1 MKHEVKVITKS
12 EVETMAFGRFIGER
26 ATKDLFLALIGDLA
40 AGKTHFVQGLAQ
52 GMGISG
58 TVTSPTFTIL
68 NFYDAPLFLAHFDF
82 YRLQNEE
89 ELWNIGWEEY
99 AAGGVTV
106 AEWAELFPDLIPTDA
121 FTIRF
126 AVTGETEREILISW
140 ESERFSNLGKE
151 LETYAAGH

>member
-12 EVETMAFGRFIGER
+12 EAETMALGRFIGER

-106 AEWAELFPDLIPTDA
+106 AEWAELFPDLIPADA
-121 FTIRF
+121 FTLRL

-140 ESERFSNLGKE
+140 ESERFANLGKE

>member
-1 MKHEVKVITKS
+1 MKHEVKLITKS
-12 EVETMAFGRFIGER
+12 EAETMALGRFIGER

-106 AEWAELFPDLIPTDA
+106 AEWAELFPHLIPTDA
-121 FTIRF
+121 FTLQF

-140 ESERFSNLGKE
+140 ESERFANLGKE

>member
-1 MKHEVKVITKS
+1 MKHEVKVVTKS
-12 EVETMAFGRFIGER
+12 EAETMAVGRFIGER
-26 ATKDLFLALIGDLA
+26 ATEDLFLALIGDLA

-106 AEWAELFPDLIPTDA
+106 AEWAELFPHLIPADA
-121 FTIRF
+121 FTLRF

-140 ESERFSNLGKE
+140 ESERFADLGKE

>member
-12 EVETMAFGRFIGER
+12 EAETMAFGRFIGER

-106 AEWAELFPDLIPTDA
+106 AEWAELFPDLIPADA
-121 FTIRF
+121 FTLRF

-140 ESERFSNLGKE
+140 ESERIVNLGKE

>member
-12 EVETMAFGRFIGER
+12 EAETMALGRFIGER

-58 TVTSPTFTIL
+58 TFTSPTFTIL

-106 AEWAELFPDLIPTDA
+106 AEWAELFPDLIPADA

-140 ESERFSNLGKE
+140 ESERFANLGKE
-151 LETYAAGH
+151 LETYAAGY

>member
-1 MKHEVKVITKS
+1 MKHEVKLVTKS
-12 EVETMAFGRFIGER
+12 EAETMALGRFIGER

-106 AEWAELFPDLIPTDA
+106 AEWAELFPDLIPADA
-121 FTIRF
+121 FTLRF

>member
-1 MKHEVKVITKS
+1 MKHEVKLVTKS
-12 EVETMAFGRFIGER
+12 EAETMAIGRFIGER

-106 AEWAELFPDLIPTDA
+106 AEWAELFPDLIPADA
-121 FTIRF
+121 FTLRF

>member
-1 MKHEVKVITKS
+1 MKHEVKVVTRS
-12 EVETMAFGRFIGER
+12 EAETMALGRFIGER

-106 AEWAELFPDLIPTDA
+106 AEWAELFPHLIPADA
-121 FTIRF
+121 FTLCF

-140 ESERFSNLGKE
+140 ESERFSDLGKE

>member
-1 MKHEVKVITKS
+1 MKHEVKILTKS
-12 EVETMAFGRFIGER
+12 EAETMALGRFIGER
-26 ATKDLFLALIGDLA
+26 AQKDLFLALIGDLA
-40 AGKTHFVQGLAQ
+40 AGKTHFVQGLAK

-68 NFYDAPLFLAHFDF
+68 NFYDAPLPLAHFDF
-82 YRLQNEE
+82 YRLKSED

-106 AEWAELFPDLIPTDA
+106 AEWAELFPDLIPGDA
-121 FTIRF
+121 FTLHF

-140 ESERFSNLGKE
+140 ESERFSDLGKE
-151 LETYAAGH
+151 LETYAAGD